1 MYVCLCH
8 GVTDGQIR
16 EAVAQGTRSMRELR
30 RELGL
35 CGSCGRCGPH
45 AREVLTEATA
55 DISATAVHIA
65 LPASDS
71 AFSAA

>member
-8 GVTDGQIR
+8 GVTDHHIR
-16 EAVAQGTRSMRELR
+16 EAVSQGVRSMRELR

-55 DISATAVHIA
+55 DISAVAVHIPM
-65 LPASDS
+65 PARDPECSI
-71 AFSAA
+71 A

>member
-8 GVTDGQIR
+8 GVTDGHIR
-16 EAVAQGTRSMRELR
+16 EAVSQGVRSMRDLR

-55 DISATAVHIA
+55 EISATAVRIP
-65 LPASDS
+65 LPGTEPAYSS
-71 AFSAA
+71 I